1 MPSVYRNM
9 NTLTLSTEKKLG
21 QKNFMQYTPER
32 TTYAFQN
39 DAKRKQINP
48 VFLLGDSRKI
58 NWIPWAGIL
67 LSL

>member
-1 MPSVYRNM
+1 M
-9 NTLTLSTEKKLG
+9 G
-21 QKNFMQYTPER
+21 QKNFMQYTLEH
-32 TTYAFQN
+32 TTHHAFQK

-58 NWIPWAGIL
+58 NWIPWAWIL